1 MSQKK
6 SDARRQI
13 RYCRVC
19 DHHIPLILRT
29 DRRTCSDVCRK
40 WAQRHPG
47 HKRVYRGRGTVPLP
61 QRPGQGQPRTLAEA
75 LRLLAETRAYAA
87 KLEASAEALA
97 LELTRQQNAQA
108 ELRAELIRE
117 RERTAQGSD
126 AVNVALECAKAAE
139 QKVAELEKQLAEAQ
153 AEPKQPRE
161 HAASPHETPRGDRAH
176 RSDERA
182 PRTPTSEERDRLWTS
197 RRDEVRRESSGPPS
211 LLGSVLGSQRR
222 WRDNEG
228 STQRTDRAQAR
239 SEVDAAADAVIADLR
254 RQITSLTNELERAR
268 RLRGADRREF
278 LDAIEGKETALRT
291 LNLNLH
297 SKEAAQAEWNREKES
312 LIKENED
319 QRTRWNSEVT
329 GLRRELATAVSERE
343 ALNGKLS
350 SEIEDHAKDR
360 QTLSARVSELDAKC
374 TELRNQGERANNVA
388 ADRERERD
396 DLARQLSTLR
406 EDHKSLSEK
415 HTAQAKAAARWQST
429 ADQSAN
435 AERETQRKLTD
446 EQATVRRLR
455 QSLTEREEQL
465 AALVNEKKERETQQ
479 QELRKVSEELAKE
492 FLTSVETKQKA
503 DQQRIAAQENARAEL
518 QRTITELQSQ
528 LVARDAEIS
537 ALKTR
542 IAVEAQTVDEQRK
555 QLAGIAQERQEWA
568 AEKKEREAKQQELRK
583 KSEELA
589 KGFLNATEKLQ
600 REYQQRTQE
609 QANERAELQRT
620 VAELR
625 AKVERQQVEISAL
638 HTQIV
643 AHGQT
648 VDGYKKELAVIAE
661 ERKQWAAEKAELERS
676 RDEHKGHTQHERFL
690 RNMKEEALRNEL
702 RRTQERVSQEAN
714 EMVGS
719 AERTLE
725 LERERRQSVEAM
737 NEEMRETMR
746 RIELA
751 ALGSDGTPAWT
762 AAQQEQAL
770 LRELKSLRQQRDGVS
785 NERDLLS
792 RRLLRLMEPGQYLAH
807 ATTANYDA
815 VTDPLIALKRRE
827 LRVENDWA
835 AIQEARNMRRRAR
848 KLDPEQTVDEQAY
861 ASALASRWRLID
873 RPHSRL
879 PTPPKWRIIGFLLDE
894 ESEKYLLAIGEER
907 IDTITQKLKQEQR
920 QNEAGSVA

>member
-1 MSQKK
+1 MISRGYAAGVHCCPSYSQSVRYLEIGGLAMSQKK
-6 SDARRQI
+6 RAARRQVH
-13 RYCRVC
+13 YCRVC
-19 DHHIPLILRT
+19 DHHIPPILRT

-61 QRPGQGQPRTLAEA
+61 PRPGQGQPKTLAEA

-126 AVNVALECAKAAE
+126 AATAAQERAQVAE
-139 QKVAELEKQLAEAQ
+139 QKVAELEKQLAEAEKEAK
-153 AEPKQPRE
+153 AEPKK
-161 HAASPHETPRGDRAH
+161 PHESTPSQRKTPHSDRAH
-176 RSDERA
+176 RQDDRH
-182 PRTPTSEERDRLWTS
+182 PRTLTGDDRDRRWTS
-197 RRDEVRRESSGPPS
+197 RRDEVRRESYGPRL
-211 LLGSVLGSQRR
+211 LLGSVLGSRRR
-222 WRDNEG
+222 WRDDESSAPQMERG
-228 STQRTDRAQAR
+228 PVR
-239 SEVDAAADAVIADLR
+239 SDVNTAAGDAMIEDLR
-254 RQITSLTNELERAR
+254 RQVTSLTNELERAR
-268 RLRGADRREF
+268 RLRGEERRE
-278 LDAIEGKETALRT
+278 LQDELEGKNTALRT
-291 LNLNLH
+291 LNQELQN
-297 SKEAAQAEWNREKES
+297 KE
-312 LIKENED
+312 
-319 QRTRWNSEVT
+319 
-329 GLRRELATAVSERE
+329 TARQE
-343 ALNGKLS
+343 LNGRLS
-350 SEIEDHAKDR
+350 SLMDSYAKDR
-360 QTLSARVSELDAKC
+360 QTLDARVSELDSECA
-374 TELRNQGERANNVA
+374 ELRKQNEHANSVA

-396 DLARQLSTLR
+396 TLDRQLSTLR
-406 EDHKSLSEK
+406 EEHKSLSEK
-415 HTAQAKAAARWQST
+415 QTELTKEAAQWQSK
-429 ADQSAN
+429 AELAAN
-435 AERETQRKLTD
+435 AEREAKKKLAD
-446 EQATVRRLR
+446 DQATLVRLR
-455 QSLTEREEQL
+455 QSLTEEKEQV
-465 AALVNEKKERETQQ
+465 AALVNEKKEREAKH
-479 QELRKVSEELAKE
+479 QELRKVSEELARE
-492 FLTSVETKQKA
+492 ILTSFDKKQQA
-503 DQQRIAAQENARAEL
+503 AEQRFAAQENERAALQRSVGEL
-518 QRTITELQSQ
+518 QTQIETLK
-528 LVARDAEIS
+528 AEIS
-537 ALKTR
+537 TLKTR
-542 IAVEAQTVDEQRK
+542 LAAEAQTVTEQRN
-555 QLAGIAQERQEWA
+555 QLAGVAKERQEWA
-568 AEKKEREAKQQELRK
+568 AENKEREAKQQELRK

-589 KGFLNATEKLQ
+589 KEFLNATEKLQ

-609 QANERAELQRT
+609 LKNQREELQRV
-620 VAELR
+620 VADLR
-625 AKVERQQVEISAL
+625 AKVETQQAELSAL
-638 HTQIV
+638 QTQLV

-648 VDGYKKELAVIAE
+648 VDGYKKELAAIAE

-676 RDEHKGHTQHERFL
+676 RDEHKGHVADARRLAQMRERDHEQ
-690 RNMKEEALRNEL
+690 ALS
-702 RRTQERVSQEAN
+702 RTQERVSQEAK

-725 LERERRQSVEAM
+725 IERERRQSVEAM
-737 NEEMRETMR
+737 NEELREAMR

-770 LRELKSLRQQRDGVS
+770 LHELKSLRQQRDGVS

-879 PTPPKWRIIGFLLDE
+879 PTPPVWRIIGFLLDE
-894 ESEKYLLAIGEER
+894 ASEKYLLAIGEER
-907 IDTITQKLKQEQR
+907 IDTITQKLKQEQP
-920 QNEAGSVA
+920 QTDYDFA